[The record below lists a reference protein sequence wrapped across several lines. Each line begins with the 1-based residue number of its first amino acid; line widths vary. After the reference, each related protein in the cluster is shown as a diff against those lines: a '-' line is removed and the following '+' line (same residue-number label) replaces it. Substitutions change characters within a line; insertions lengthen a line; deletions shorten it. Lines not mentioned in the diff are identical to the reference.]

1 MKEKIL
7 IISGDPNS
15 INSEIIF
22 KSWKKVKNSIKKKIY
37 VISNLNLLQNQFKRL
52 KYRIQLTKVNSVDEN
67 IKSNKLKII
76 DVD

>member
-37 VISNLNLLQNQFKRL
+37 VISNLICFKISLKGLNIEFNLLK
-52 KYRIQLTKVNSVDEN
+52 
-67 IKSNKLKII
+67 
-76 DVD
+76 